1 MCGIVGGFGPG
12 ADNHDLLRQMAAS
25 IRHRGPDHTG
35 CLLEDHAGLIMN
47 RLAIIDLAGGNQPM
61 FSPDGDVALIYN
73 GEIYNFRE
81 LRAELEPQ
89 FAFHSRSD
97 TEVIL
102 NGYRAWGSK
111 VFARLNGIFA
121 VAIYDRRR
129 GKLLLARDSLGVKP
143 LAVLRRGG
151 TIYFSSELKAFS
163 TAGLAN
169 RVNPAAVAQFLSA
182 GYVFS
187 PTCSLD
193 GVTQMEAGCVMEIDE
208 DGESRSW
215 RFRDLPARRH
225 LPAASPSEWQERVR
239 GALDRAVIGQ
249 TVADVPYGLLLSAG
263 MDSMAILATLHRHGL
278 AEKLRTFTLYYENES
293 FSENSVVTK
302 LAADWGF
309 ENAQLRLDGEMV
321 RDALPRL
328 FETYDNLEFLPTCAA
343 IWFISHFAS
352 DYTKVLLAGN
362 GGDEIFLGYPTYRAT
377 AIARRLGPVA
387 PLIGALAPLARL
399 LPVSDNY
406 LTGGEKIRRF
416 VDGSRHGP
424 ERAHVSWRH
433 VFTQEELQSL
443 LRGGYRAGLM
453 DDVYEPQTRHF
464 EEARRLGFTGLDV
477 ESWGDLKTWFADNA
491 LSMWDKA
498 GMSASVEI
506 RVPLVDPGFLDF
518 VLNVPQSVRGERPG
532 TKAFFRRM
540 FEAELPPEVT
550 RFPKHGFQVPVAEW
564 LRGPLRQTFL
574 DLTMSLPPEVV
585 SRPVVERLWRDFDA
599 RRRDNA
605 LRLWCLGCLS
615 GWAAKYRLSW

>member
-1 MCGIVGGFGPG
+1 MCGIVGGFGPE
-12 ADNHDLLRQMAAS
+12 ADNRGLLSQMATS
-25 IRHRGPDHTG
+25 IQHRGPDHTG
-35 CLLEDHAGLIMN
+35 FLLEDGAGLIMN

-61 FSPDGDVALIYN
+61 LSPDGDIALIYN

-81 LRAELEPQ
+81 LRAELEPD
-89 FAFHSRSD
+89 FPFRSRSD

-102 NGYRAWGSK
+102 NGYRAWGDR
-111 VFARLNGIFA
+111 VFARFNGIFA
-121 VAIYDRRR
+121 IAIYDRGR

-143 LAVLRRGG
+143 LTVMRRGR
-151 TIYFSSELKAFS
+151 TFYFSSELKAFS
-163 TAGLAN
+163 AAGLAN

-187 PTCSLD
+187 PYCSLD
-193 GVTQMEAGCVMEIDE
+193 GVTQVEAGCVLEVDE
-208 DGESRSW
+208 DGGSRSW
-215 RFRDLPARRH
+215 RFRNLPARKH
-225 LPAASPSEWQERVR
+225 LPPASPQQWKEQVR

-249 TVADVPYGLLLSAG
+249 TIADVPYGLLLSAG

-278 AEKLRTFTLYYENES
+278 TEKLRTFTLYYENES
-293 FSENSVVTK
+293 FSENGVVSK

-309 ENAQLRLDGEMV
+309 ENAQLRLDAHMV

-352 DYTKVLLAGN
+352 SYTKVLLAGN

-377 AIARRLGPVA
+377 AIARRLGAIA
-387 PLIGALAPLARL
+387 PLIRTFEPLARL
-399 LPVSDNY
+399 LPVSDDY
-406 LTGGEKIRRF
+406 LTSGEKIRRF
-416 VDGSRHGP
+416 MAGSGLGP
-424 ERAHVSWRH
+424 EKAHVFWRH
-433 VFTQEELQSL
+433 VFTQDELSRL
-443 LRGGYRAGLM
+443 LQGGYLPAPM
-453 DDVYEPQTRHF
+453 SDVYEPQTRHF
-464 EEARRLGFTGLDV
+464 REARQRGFTGLDV
-477 ESWGDLKTWFADNA
+477 EMWGDLKTWLTDHG

-506 RVPLVDPGFLDF
+506 RVPLVDPDFLDF
-518 VLNVPQSVRGERPG
+518 VLNVPQNIRGKRPG

-574 DLTMSLPPEVV
+574 DLTFSLPPEVV
-585 SRPVVERLWRDFDA
+585 SRSAVEQLWRDFDA

-615 GWAAKYRLSW
+615 GWAAQHRLSW

>member
-12 ADNHDLLRQMAAS
+12 ADNHTLLRQMAAS
-25 IRHRGPDHTG
+25 IQHRGPDHTG
-35 CLLEDHAGLIMN
+35 FLLEDRAGLIMN
-47 RLAIIDLAGGNQPM
+47 RLAIIDLTGGNQPM
-61 FSPDGDVALIYN
+61 LSPNGDIALIYN

-81 LRAELEPQ
+81 LRAELELDFP
-89 FAFHSRSD
+89 FHSRSD

-102 NGYRAWGSK
+102 NGYRAWGNDI
-111 VFARLNGIFA
+111 FARLNGIFA

-129 GKLLLARDSLGVKP
+129 GRLLLARDSLGVKP
-143 LAVLRRGG
+143 LAVLQRGK
-151 TIYFSSELKAFS
+151 TVYFSSELKAFRA
-163 TAGLAN
+163 AGLAT

-187 PTCSLD
+187 PYCGLD
-193 GVTQMEAGCVMEIDE
+193 GVTQVEAGCVMEVDE
-208 DGESRSW
+208 DGTSRSW
-215 RFRDLPARRH
+215 RFRDLPAQRR
-225 LPAASPSEWQERVR
+225 LPSASDQQWREQVR
-239 GALDRAVIGQ
+239 GALDRAIIGQ

-278 AEKLRTFTLYYENES
+278 TEKLRTFTLYYDNES
-293 FSENSVVTK
+293 FSENTVVAQ
-302 LAADWGF
+302 LAAKWGF
-309 ENAQLRLDGEMV
+309 ENEQLKLDARMV
-321 RDALPRL
+321 GDALPRL
-328 FETYDNLEFLPTCAA
+328 FATYDNLEFLPTCAA

-352 DYTKVLLAGN
+352 AYTKVLLAGN

-377 AIARRLGPVA
+377 AIARRIGAMSPLMRAIA
-387 PLIGALAPLARL
+387 PLLSL

-406 LTGGEKIRRF
+406 LTMGEKIRRF
-416 VDGSRHGP
+416 VAGSINGP
-424 ERAHVSWRH
+424 DKAHVSWRH
-433 VFTQEELQSL
+433 VFTQSELQQL
-443 LRGGYRAGLM
+443 LRCGYHTEL
-453 DDVYEPQTRHF
+453 DVYAPQTRHF

-477 ESWGDLKTWFADNA
+477 EMWGDLKTWLTDHG

-506 RVPLVDPGFLDF
+506 RVPLVDPDFLDF
-518 VLNVPQSVRGERPG
+518 MLNVPQSVRGERPG

-550 RFPKHGFQVPVAEW
+550 RLPKHGFQVPVAEW
-564 LRGPLRQTFL
+564 LRGPLRDTFR
-574 DLTMSLPPEVV
+574 DLTMNLPMEIVNH
-585 SRPVVERLWRDFDA
+585 SEVERLWRDFEA

-615 GWAAKYRLSW
+615 GWATTHRLSW